1 MQNVNECRDWALTY
15 LNKLPNVNGTA
26 KGDLLKNLKP
36 VPEYIKQKR
45 SEIIAPFPN
54 AIIEPV
60 VRDYL
65 VIVSSGQ
72 CVFRHTDG
80 EYEGK
85 AHLRFNWVLSVA
97 DEGGEI
103 YVGTKKHTPKINE
116 VLFIDPTIPHWVTV
130 VKGDT
135 PLILI
140 SYGIL
145 V

>member
-1 MQNVNECRDWALTY
+1 M
-15 LNKLPNVNGTA
+15 
-26 KGDLLKNLKP
+26 
-36 VPEYIKQKR
+36 
-45 SEIIAPFPN
+45 
-54 AIIEPV
+54 

-72 CVFRHTDG
+72 CVFRHTDDK
-80 EYEGK
+80 YEGK